1 MITTK
6 QRSKLKSLA
15 NNLKPLVTIGKDEL
29 TDNVVAEIATA
40 LYHNELVK
48 VASLKTCTIP
58 ARAMCQEVCD
68 ILGAEPVLC
77 VGNRF
82 VIYKRSD
89 KKEIEHIR
97 GIDLGNK
104 LERNIPDIY
113 IIQSCLYW
121 HIVTHQFDKS

>member
-6 QRSKLKSLA
+6 QRSKLKALA

-29 TDNVVAEIATA
+29 TDNVIAEIETA

-48 VASLKTCTIP
+48 VASLKSCTIP
-58 ARAMCQEVCD
+58 VRAMCQEVCEC
-68 ILGAEPVLC
+68 LGADPVLC

-97 GIDLGNK
+97 LD
-104 LERNIPDIY
+104 
-113 IIQSCLYW
+113 
-121 HIVTHQFDKS
+121 

>member
-15 NNLKPLVTIGKDEL
+15 NNLKPLVTIGKEEL
-29 TDNVVAEIATA
+29 TDNVLVEIETA
-40 LYHNELVK
+40 LYHHELVK

-58 ARAMCQEVCD
+58 ARAMCQEVCQT
-68 ILGAEPVLC
+68 LGAEPVLC

-89 KKEIEHIR
+89 KKDIDHIR
-97 GIDLGNK
+97 LD
-104 LERNIPDIY
+104 
-113 IIQSCLYW
+113 
-121 HIVTHQFDKS
+121 

>member
-29 TDNVVAEIATA
+29 TDNVIAEIETA

-48 VASLKTCTIP
+48 VASLKSCTIP
-58 ARAMCQEVCD
+58 ARAMCQKVCERLLAD
-68 ILGAEPVLC
+68 PVLC

-97 GIDLGNK
+97 LD
-104 LERNIPDIY
+104 
-113 IIQSCLYW
+113 
-121 HIVTHQFDKS
+121 